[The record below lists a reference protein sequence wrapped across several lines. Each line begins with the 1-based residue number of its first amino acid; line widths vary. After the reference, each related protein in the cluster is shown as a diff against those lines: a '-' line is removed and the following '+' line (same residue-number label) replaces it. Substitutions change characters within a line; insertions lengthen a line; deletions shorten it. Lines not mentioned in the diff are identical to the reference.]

1 MLAKKVNYH
10 DYINS
15 YEWKNRGRK
24 FLKKV
29 GRRCQIFPWIK
40 LKKYNVHHCHYKN
53 LGNETWNRD
62 CIVLSKTAHNLIHS
76 WLAGSLTVI
85 RVSEQ
90 NKNPQNKYPN
100 TCQQIIHLYARIVG
114 ILLYLIKFI

>member
-1 MLAKKVNYH
+1 MLKVNYH
-10 DYINS
+10 EYINS
-15 YEWKNRGRK
+15 YEWKNKGRI

-40 LKKYNVHHCHYKN
+40 LKKYNIHHCTYKN
-53 LGNETWNRD
+53 LGNERWNID
-62 CIVLSKTAHNLIHS
+62 CIVLSKTAHNLIHG

-90 NKNPQNKYPN
+90 NKNPKNKYPN
-100 TCQQIIHLYARIVG
+100 TCQKIIHIYAIIVG
-114 ILLYLIKFI
+114 FLLYLIKFI